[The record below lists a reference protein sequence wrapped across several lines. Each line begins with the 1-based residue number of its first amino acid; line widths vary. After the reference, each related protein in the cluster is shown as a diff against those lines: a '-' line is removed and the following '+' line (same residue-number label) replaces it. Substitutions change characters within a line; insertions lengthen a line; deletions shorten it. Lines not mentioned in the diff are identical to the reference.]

1 MIALGEWCRPSGFP
15 LYRWM
20 ASSTKRRNPFA
31 VRSTSKPY
39 SPVSG
44 FSETV
49 ENAAAAP
56 RRMAAARESIAAGA
70 QLVSFDFEGYFR
82 ASVLG
87 LPLLVVDIPSRFV
100 STALCCSLGFR
111 LRRRRRSPEL
121 GSDRKWDGE
130 AKPWK
135 SLQNE
140 RVPGCLHER
149 SLRPSFPFAQ
159 SKPPIVDRA
168 VKGSSSSDGRYSSR
182 SKL

>member
-1 MIALGEWCRPSGFP
+1 
-15 LYRWM
+15 M

>member
-1 MIALGEWCRPSGFP
+1 
-15 LYRWM
+15 M

-121 GSDRKWDGE
+121 GRDRKWDGE
-130 AKPWK
+130 A
-135 SLQNE
+135 S
-140 RVPGCLHER
+140 
-149 SLRPSFPFAQ
+149 S
-159 SKPPIVDRA
+159 
-168 VKGSSSSDGRYSSR
+168 GSH
-182 SKL
+182 